1 MGDGGRAVARGA
13 HLFGDARPAE
23 DVVSGRLRLG
33 YQAKR
38 REEGSESKSAGSNST
53 AARDEPRL
61 YDFASSR
68 EFGEKVEVVRDHL
81 Q

>member
-1 MGDGGRAVARGA
+1 VARGS
-13 HLFGDARPAE
+13 HLFGDARAAE
-23 DVVSGRLRLG
+23 DVVSGLLRLG
-33 YQAKR
+33 YEAKR

-61 YDFASSR
+61 YDFARSR
-68 EFGEKVEVVRDHL
+68 QFGEEVEVIRDNL